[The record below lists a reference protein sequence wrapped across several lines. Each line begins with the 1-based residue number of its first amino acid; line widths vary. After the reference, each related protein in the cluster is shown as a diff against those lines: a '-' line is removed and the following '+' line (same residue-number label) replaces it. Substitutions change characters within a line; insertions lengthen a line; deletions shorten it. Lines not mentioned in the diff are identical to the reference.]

1 MYAEGMET
9 RKRTTVKLPL
19 ALGVALLVVTPL
31 AAAAQ
36 APSSSDLQI
45 ERKERKAVVLPKPSR
60 EQMRVDAEHAVDE
73 ILGRE
78 PGSVVR
84 DTSPVRPSS
93 RPDMNYDVKS
103 GIQSDRV
110 NKELFKR

>member
-1 MYAEGMET
+1 
-9 RKRTTVKLPL
+9 
-19 ALGVALLVVTPL
+19 
-31 AAAAQ
+31 
-36 APSSSDLQI
+36 
-45 ERKERKAVVLPKPSR
+45 
-60 EQMRVDAEHAVDE
+60 MRVDAEHAVDE

-78 PGSVVR
+78 PGPVVR
-84 DTSPVRPSS
+84 DTSPVRPAT